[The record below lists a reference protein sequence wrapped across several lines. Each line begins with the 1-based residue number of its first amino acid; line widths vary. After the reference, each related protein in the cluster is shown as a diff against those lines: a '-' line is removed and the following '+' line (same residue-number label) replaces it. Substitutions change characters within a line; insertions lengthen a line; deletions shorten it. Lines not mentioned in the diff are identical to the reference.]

1 MSKAGK
7 LIKDMLKAKKES
19 VMGKLGDSPYEDPM
33 EPWSA
38 KYAQPVKEEAEQVD
52 EGDRQ
57 TLAKKLTNKMYSIDK
72 GLGKLAKD
80 QNRTDISTNLS
91 GAKSDMRKAVRK
103 ATDSD
108 VKKLLNKEDVEQL
121 DESDP
126 LLFKY
131 IRSLGYNPEQMDF
144 ASRSKYARSNAF
156 KNYKISH
163 MNDQL
168 RTEEVEELDEADS
181 YGQIKK
187 KAKEAKKAGNL
198 GQYHSHMSDYY
209 HQHAQDAR
217 YDSRHAGGAGN
228 YQKNV
233 QQSKMHA
240 GLAAEHGVN
249 EAVEE
254 LDEAGTGLLMSFI
267 KAKGLNPLS
276 MDGNQKKSYSRSSEF
291 RLFKNRHVKEISG
304 MGERGDDWNEEK
316 KSMKEEAD
324 VKDTVSMDIP
334 LLIRVLEFIR
344 EDVKT
349 DVELHKVVERLIDM
363 RHDVPLTMEH
373 YDSITGKLKE
383 SKDAGEYDYEGSM
396 AKTLLQTICRNAEDI
411 KNMLEDDENL
421 PEWVQSKITKAEDY
435 ITTSLDYLKST
446 KELDEEVLDELSKGT
461 LHSYM
466 SAGHKKF
473 PTASPAKQAKL
484 DRGIK
489 TAYKK
494 MYPPVKSEPEKKV
507 DMSSPGAYYKSAGS
521 GRYVGDSVEVEGEP
535 LQELKTST
543 LKSYVD
549 KVSTGPS
556 RGVTP
561 KGTLKSIKAIGGVT
575 KAIRK
580 QAEKPLAEL
589 KKQDDNQELDS
600 HLTREDLRKW
610 FSKTDP
616 EGDWKRINSKGE
628 VAGPCAREPGE
639 PKPKCMSKEKR
650 AELSKSERAAAVAT
664 KRKHDPVADRAGKG
678 GKPINVSNYGKGKLS
693 EDNVDEAEQMD
704 EKNSP
709 TNPALWSRAKS
720 MARSKFDVY
729 PSAYA
734 NGWASKWYK
743 SKGGGWKSVKE
754 DVVQEG
760 IGGIED
766 SPLSATNSVKA
777 MESEQRKKNMKSAR
791 IIKSIYKKKGKN
803 ESTYDWEKDDKPSA
817 KITLQGGTTM
827 TGKPRDTVEIEPVLK
842 TRPNSQKQ

>member
-7 LIKDMLKAKKES
+7 LVKDMLKAKKES

-38 KYAQPVKEEAEQVD
+38 KYAQPV
-52 EGDRQ
+52 
-57 TLAKKLTNKMYSIDK
+57 
-72 GLGKLAKD
+72 
-80 QNRTDISTNLS
+80 
-91 GAKSDMRKAVRK
+91 
-103 ATDSD
+103 
-108 VKKLLNKEDVEQL
+108 KEDVEQL

-168 RTEEVEELDEADS
+168 KTEEVEDINEADS
-181 YGQIKK
+181 YGHIMK
-187 KAKEAKKAGNL
+187 KAKEAQKSGDL
-198 GQYHSHMSDYY
+198 GQYHKHLANYY
-209 HQHAQDAR
+209 NQHAQEAR
-217 YDSRHAGGAGN
+217 FDSRHSGGAGSYLKN
-228 YQKNV
+228 AQK
-233 QQSKMHA
+233 SKMHSS
-240 GLAAEHGVN
+240 LAADHGVN
-249 EAVEE
+249 EEVEE

-276 MDGNQKKSYSRSSEF
+276 MDGNQKKAYSRSSEF
-291 RLFKNRHVKEISG
+291 RLFKNRHVSETSG

-316 KSMKEEAD
+316 KPKAKKVQEETDSKD
-324 VKDTVSMDIP
+324 VVSMDIP

-349 DVELHKVVERLIDM
+349 DMDLHRVVENLIDLRTEGVLSM
-363 RHDVPLTMEH
+363 DH
-373 YDSITGKLKE
+373 YEKAVALKSIKE
-383 SKDAGEYDYEGSM
+383 EAEQIEELDT
-396 AKTLLQTICRNAEDI
+396 KTLD
-411 KNMLEDDENL
+411 
-421 PEWVQSKITKAEDY
+421 SY
-435 ITTSLDYLKST
+435 IN
-446 KELDEEVLDELSKGT
+446 
-461 LHSYM
+461 
-466 SAGHKKF
+466 
-473 PTASPAKQAKL
+473 
-484 DRGIK
+484 
-489 TAYKK
+489 
-494 MYPPVKSEPEKKV
+494 KV
-507 DMSSPGAYYKSAGS
+507 A
-521 GRYVGDSVEVEGEP
+521 
-535 LQELKTST
+535 
-543 LKSYVD
+543 
-549 KVSTGPS
+549 TGPS
-556 RGVTP
+556 RGVTQ

-575 KAIRK
+575 KALRK
-580 QAEKPLAEL
+580 KAEKPIAEL

-693 EDNVDEAEQMD
+693 EEEVDEACWDTHKQVGTKMKGGKVVPDCVPKNEETEQID
-704 EKNSP
+704 EKNKP

-743 SKGGGWKSVKE
+743 SKGGGWKSVSE

-777 MESEQRKKNMKSAR
+777 MESEHRKKNMKSAR

-803 ESTYDWEKDDKPSA
+803 ESMYDWEKDDKPNA

>member
-1 MSKAGK
+1 
-7 LIKDMLKAKKES
+7 
-19 VMGKLGDSPYEDPM
+19 
-33 EPWSA
+33 
-38 KYAQPVKEEAEQVD
+38 
-52 EGDRQ
+52 
-57 TLAKKLTNKMYSIDK
+57 
-72 GLGKLAKD
+72 
-80 QNRTDISTNLS
+80 
-91 GAKSDMRKAVRK
+91 
-103 ATDSD
+103 
-108 VKKLLNKEDVEQL
+108 
-121 DESDP
+121 
-126 LLFKY
+126 
-131 IRSLGYNPEQMDF
+131 MDF

-168 RTEEVEELDEADS
+168 R
-181 YGQIKK
+181 
-187 KAKEAKKAGNL
+187 
-198 GQYHSHMSDYY
+198 
-209 HQHAQDAR
+209 
-217 YDSRHAGGAGN
+217 
-228 YQKNV
+228 
-233 QQSKMHA
+233 
-240 GLAAEHGVN
+240 N
-249 EAVEE
+249 EDVEE

-316 KSMKEEAD
+316 KSVKEEAD

-484 DRGIK
+484 DKGIK
-489 TAYKK
+489 KAYKK

-693 EDNVDEAEQMD
+693 EEEVDEACWDTHKQVGMKMKGGKMVPDCRPKNEEAEQMD

-777 MESEQRKKNMKSAR
+777 MESEHRKKNMKSAR
-791 IIKSIYKKKGKN
+791 IIKSIYKNKGKN
-803 ESTYDWEKDDKPSA
+803 ESMYDWEKTDKGGKTPTA
-817 KITLQGGTTM
+817 KIVLQGGTTM
-827 TGKPRDTVEIEPVLK
+827 TGQPRDTVEIEPVLK

>member
-1 MSKAGK
+1 MTKAGK

-38 KYAQPVKEEAEQVD
+38 KYAQPVKEEA
-52 EGDRQ
+52 
-57 TLAKKLTNKMYSIDK
+57 
-72 GLGKLAKD
+72 
-80 QNRTDISTNLS
+80 
-91 GAKSDMRKAVRK
+91 
-103 ATDSD
+103 
-108 VKKLLNKEDVEQL
+108 EQL

-168 RTEEVEELDEADS
+168 RNEDVEELDEADS

-228 YQKNV
+228 YHKNV

-316 KSMKEEAD
+316 KSVKEEAD

-373 YDSITGKLKE
+373 YDAITGKLKE
-383 SKDAGEYDYEGSM
+383 SKDAGEYDYEGAM

-446 KELDEEVLDELSKGT
+446 KELDEEV
-461 LHSYM
+461 
-466 SAGHKKF
+466 
-473 PTASPAKQAKL
+473 
-484 DRGIK
+484 
-489 TAYKK
+489 
-494 MYPPVKSEPEKKV
+494 
-507 DMSSPGAYYKSAGS
+507 
-521 GRYVGDSVEVEGEP
+521 EP
-535 LQELKTST
+535 LQELKAST
-543 LKSYVD
+543 LDSYIT
-549 KVSTGPS
+549 KVATGPS
-556 RGVTP
+556 RGMTQ

-575 KAIRK
+575 KALRK
-580 QAEKPLAEL
+580 KAEKPLSEL
-589 KKQDDNQELDS
+589 KKQDDNMEIDDR
-600 HLTREDLRKW
+600 LTREDLRKW

-693 EDNVDEAEQMD
+693 EDNIDEAEQMD

>member
-1 MSKAGK
+1 MTKAGK
-7 LIKDMLKAKKES
+7 LIKDMLKTKKES

-80 QNRTDISTNLS
+80 QNRTDVSTNLS

-103 ATDSD
+103 ATDSV
-108 VKKLLNKEDVEQL
+108 VKKILNKEDVEQL

-144 ASRSKYARSNAF
+144 ATRSKYARSNAF
-156 KNYKISH
+156 KNFKISH

-168 RTEEVEELDEADS
+168 KTEE
-181 YGQIKK
+181 
-187 KAKEAKKAGNL
+187 
-198 GQYHSHMSDYY
+198 
-209 HQHAQDAR
+209 
-217 YDSRHAGGAGN
+217 
-228 YQKNV
+228 
-233 QQSKMHA
+233 
-240 GLAAEHGVN
+240 
-249 EAVEE
+249 VEE

-276 MDGNQKKSYSRSSEF
+276 MDGNQKKAYSRSSEF
-291 RLFKNRHVKEISG
+291 RIFKSRHVKETSG

-316 KSMKEEAD
+316 KPVKEAVD
-324 VKDTVSMDIP
+324 AKDTVTMDIP
-334 LLIRVLEFIR
+334 LLIRVLEYAR
-344 EDVKT
+344 EDAKT
-349 DVELHKVVERLIDM
+349 DMDLHKVVENLINM
-363 RHDVPLTMEH
+363 RGEGALSMEM
-373 YDSITGKLKE
+373 YNKIVAIKE
-383 SKDAGEYDYEGSM
+383 
-396 AKTLLQTICRNAEDI
+396 
-411 KNMLEDDENL
+411 
-421 PEWVQSKITKAEDY
+421 
-435 ITTSLDYLKST
+435 
-446 KELDEEVLDELSKGT
+446 ELDS
-461 LHSYM
+461 
-466 SAGHKKF
+466 
-473 PTASPAKQAKL
+473 
-484 DRGIK
+484 
-489 TAYKK
+489 
-494 MYPPVKSEPEKKV
+494 
-507 DMSSPGAYYKSAGS
+507 
-521 GRYVGDSVEVEGEP
+521 
-535 LQELKTST
+535 LQELKAST
-543 LKSYVD
+543 LDSYIT

-556 RGVTP
+556 RGMTQ

-575 KAIRK
+575 KALRK
-580 QAEKPLAEL
+580 KAEKPLSEL
-589 KKQDDNQELDS
+589 KKQDDNMEIDDR
-600 HLTREDLRKW
+600 LTREDLRKW

-664 KRKHDPVADRAGKG
+664 KRRHDPVADRAGKG

-693 EDNVDEAEQMD
+693 EDNVDEACWDTHKQVGMKMKGGKMVPDCRPKNEEAEQMD

-766 SPLSATNSVKA
+766 SPMSATNSVKA

-842 TRPNSQKQ
+842 TRPNSRKQ

>member
-7 LIKDMLKAKKES
+7 LVKDMLKAKKES

-57 TLAKKLTNKMYSIDK
+57 ALTKKLTNKMYRIDK

-80 QNRTDISTNLS
+80 QNKTDVDTNLKN
-91 GAKSDMRKAVRK
+91 AKSDMHKAVGK
-103 ATDSD
+103 ASDSD
-108 VKKLLNKEDVEQL
+108 VKKMLNKEDVEQL

-168 RTEEVEELDEADS
+168 KTEEVEDINEADS
-181 YGQIKK
+181 YGHIMK
-187 KAKEAKKAGNL
+187 KAKEAQKSGDL
-198 GQYHSHMSDYY
+198 GQYHKHLANYY
-209 HQHAQDAR
+209 HQHAQEAR
-217 YDSRHAGGAGN
+217 FDSRHSGGAGSYLKN
-228 YQKNV
+228 SQK
-233 QQSKMHA
+233 SKMHSS
-240 GLAAEHGVN
+240 LAADHGVN
-249 EAVEE
+249 EEVEG

-291 RLFKNRHVKEISG
+291 RIFKSRHVKEISG

-316 KSMKEEAD
+316 KQVKEEAD
-324 VKDTVSMDIP
+324 AKDVVSMDIP

-349 DVELHKVVERLIDM
+349 DMDLHRVVENLIDL
-363 RHDVPLTMEH
+363 RTQGVLTM
-373 YDSITGKLKE
+373 D
-383 SKDAGEYDYEGSM
+383 DYEK
-396 AKTLLQTICRNAEDI
+396 AVAIKAIKEEVEQIEELDTKTLD
-411 KNMLEDDENL
+411 
-421 PEWVQSKITKAEDY
+421 SYITKVA
-435 ITTSLDYLKST
+435 
-446 KELDEEVLDELSKGT
+446 
-461 LHSYM
+461 
-466 SAGHKKF
+466 
-473 PTASPAKQAKL
+473 
-484 DRGIK
+484 
-489 TAYKK
+489 
-494 MYPPVKSEPEKKV
+494 
-507 DMSSPGAYYKSAGS
+507 
-521 GRYVGDSVEVEGEP
+521 
-535 LQELKTST
+535 
-543 LKSYVD
+543 
-549 KVSTGPS
+549 TGPS
-556 RGVTP
+556 RGMTQ

-575 KAIRK
+575 TALRK
-580 QAEKPLAEL
+580 KAEKPITEL
-589 KKQDDNQELDS
+589 KNQDDNQELDS
-600 HLTREDLRKW
+600 HITREDLRKW

-678 GKPINVSNYGKGKLS
+678 GKPINVSNYGKGKLG
-693 EDNVDEAEQMD
+693 EETVDEACWDTHKQVGTKMKGGKVVPDCVPKNEETEQID
-704 EKNSP
+704 EKNKP

-743 SKGGGWKSVKE
+743 SKGGGWKSVSE
-754 DVVQEG
+754 DTVQEG

-777 MESEQRKKNMKSAR
+777 MESEHRKKNMKSAR

-803 ESTYDWEKDDKPSA
+803 ESIYDWEKDDKPNA
-817 KITLQGGTTM
+817 KVTLQGGTTM

>member
-168 RTEEVEELDEADS
+168 R
-181 YGQIKK
+181 
-187 KAKEAKKAGNL
+187 
-198 GQYHSHMSDYY
+198 
-209 HQHAQDAR
+209 
-217 YDSRHAGGAGN
+217 
-228 YQKNV
+228 
-233 QQSKMHA
+233 
-240 GLAAEHGVN
+240 N
-249 EAVEE
+249 EDVEE

-316 KSMKEEAD
+316 KSVKEEAD

-484 DRGIK
+484 DKGIK
-489 TAYKK
+489 KAYKK

-589 KKQDDNQELDS
+589 KKQDDNMEIDDR
-600 HLTREDLRKW
+600 LTREDLRKW

-777 MESEQRKKNMKSAR
+777 MESEHRKKNMKSAR
-791 IIKSIYKKKGKN
+791 IIKSIYKNKGKN
-803 ESTYDWEKDDKPSA
+803 ESMYDWEKTDKGGKTPTA
-817 KITLQGGTTM
+817 KIVLQGGTTM
-827 TGKPRDTVEIEPVLK
+827 TGQPRDTVEIEPVLK

>member
-168 RTEEVEELDEADS
+168 R
-181 YGQIKK
+181 
-187 KAKEAKKAGNL
+187 
-198 GQYHSHMSDYY
+198 
-209 HQHAQDAR
+209 
-217 YDSRHAGGAGN
+217 
-228 YQKNV
+228 
-233 QQSKMHA
+233 
-240 GLAAEHGVN
+240 N
-249 EAVEE
+249 EDVEE

-316 KSMKEEAD
+316 KSVKEEAD

-484 DRGIK
+484 DKGIK
-489 TAYKK
+489 KAYKK

-777 MESEQRKKNMKSAR
+777 MESEHRKKNMKSAR
-791 IIKSIYKKKGKN
+791 IIKSIYKNKGKN
-803 ESTYDWEKDDKPSA
+803 ESMYDWEKTDKGGKTPTA
-817 KITLQGGTTM
+817 KIVLQGGTTM
-827 TGKPRDTVEIEPVLK
+827 TGQPRDTVEIEPVLK